1 VAKDSLQRMVKDNEG
16 LTIQLQKNQEYTKTL
31 EERIKSTDQELK
43 KKTELFVIDYNK
55 SRIQMDELKRLNE
68 DKDKK
73 INELTQLLNE
83 EKKSNLAKIQNL

>member
-1 VAKDSLQRMVKDNEG
+1 MVKDNEG

-73 INELTQLLNE
+73 VNELTQQLNE
-83 EKKSNLAKIQNL
+83 EKKSNLTKIQNL